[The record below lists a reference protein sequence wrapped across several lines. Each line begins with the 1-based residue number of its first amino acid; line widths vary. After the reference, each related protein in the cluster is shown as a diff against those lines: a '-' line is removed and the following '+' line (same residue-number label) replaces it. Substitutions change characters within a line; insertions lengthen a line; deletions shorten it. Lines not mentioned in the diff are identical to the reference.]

1 MFDRLEQVGE
11 GIVGGSNTLGRLVCL
26 DVTRI
31 LHKVLESGTY
41 LK

>member
-11 GIVGGSNTLGRLVCL
+11 GVVGGSNILGRLVRL